1 MVVNRKVTGTAA
13 AMPVGL
19 AIGLGV
25 SMGVTLL
32 GSGILAWLIN
42 REMVA
47 QSGIGYGSLGILLAS
62 SLLGA
67 AVSYGKIKHRRM
79 LVCALS
85 GAVYFVSLL
94 CVTALFFGG
103 QYQGMGVTG
112 LVILAGSLCVG
123 LLGLKGEGRRR
134 SRRKYG
140 VS

>member
-1 MVVNRKVTGTAA
+1 MNLPRFFFCPERIGLERKGERSMVANRKVTGTAA

-47 QSGIGYGSLGILLAS
+47 QSGIGYGSLGILLAA

-67 AVSYGKIKHRRM
+67 AVSEKSSIAECWYARCRGPCISWRC
-79 LVCALS
+79 CA
-85 GAVYFVSLL
+85 
-94 CVTALFFGG
+94 
-103 QYQGMGVTG
+103 
-112 LVILAGSLCVG
+112 
-123 LLGLKGEGRRR
+123 
-134 SRRKYG
+134 
-140 VS
+140 